1 MAYVMGEVN
10 QLACPE
16 NKPWPR
22 SGNKVLCI
30 PGLKPFFRLHP
41 PPSGGLRSIKR
52 GGLMKVE
59 TWAIGAL
66 PLMS

>member
-30 PGLKPFFRLHP
+30 PGLKPSL
-41 PPSGGLRSIKR
+41 GSIPRQAALGALR
-52 GGLMKVE
+52 GGLMKVA
-59 TWAIGAL
+59 TWVIGHCH
-66 PLMS
+66 

>member
-30 PGLKPFFRLHP
+30 PGLKPSLGSIP
-41 PPSGGLRSIKR
+41 PHQAALGALRG

-59 TWAIGAL
+59 TWAIGHCH
-66 PLMS
+66 